1 MVEVNLGALK
11 LNKLQNI
18 INVKIR
24 YEKEIKTMKLIEKA
38 KRTIRTQDYFNNLKI
53 LGANIVN
60 KDEYK
65 KWKQLSDGKMSVTLT
80 VYKVNFQSVQDGFF
94 VISDTLGKVAF
105 NDRIEEKEIIKW
117 LEEKGYKTEKEFHLE
132 NGMSEEL
139 YDEWCK

>member
-1 MVEVNLGALK
+1 
-11 LNKLQNI
+11 
-18 INVKIR
+18 
-24 YEKEIKTMKLIEKA
+24 MKLIEKA

-60 KDEYK
+60 KGEYK
-65 KWKQLSDGKMSVTLT
+65 KWKQLSDDKMSVTLT
-80 VYKVNFQSVQDGFF
+80 VYKVNFQSVQDEFF